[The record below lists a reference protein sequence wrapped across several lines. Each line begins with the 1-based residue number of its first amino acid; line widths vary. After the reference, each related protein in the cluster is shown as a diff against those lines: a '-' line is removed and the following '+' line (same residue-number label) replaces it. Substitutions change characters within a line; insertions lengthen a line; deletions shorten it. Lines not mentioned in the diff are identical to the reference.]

1 MTYLIGAL
9 VAPVLGALLYRSLHR
24 RDRAVRLVDGFVY
37 VAVPAL
43 VALQVIPHSLEEGSP
58 VILLLVAGGAIVPSL
73 FERASHLLER
83 YTDDLAILVGLSG
96 LLLHEILEGAAFA
109 PLGSPVDPVFGW
121 AVILHRVPAGLIVWW
136 LVRPRHGI
144 PLAALAVGSLVVA
157 TLGGF
162 LVGNELLGPVHGP
175 GIERYQAF
183 VSGTLL
189 HVIFHRGRHDHTH
202 DHAHTNDRD
211 RGHEH
216 RHELEH
222 DDDDGGAR
230 PI

>member
-1 MTYLIGAL
+1 MTYLVGAL
-9 VAPVLGALLYRSLHR
+9 LAPVLGALLYRSLHR
-24 RDRAVRLVDGFVY
+24 RDRAIRLVDGFVY
-37 VAVPAL
+37 FAVPAL
-43 VALQVIPHSLEEGSP
+43 VAIQVIPHSLEEGSP
-58 VILLLVAGGAIVPSL
+58 VILLLVAAGAIVPSL

-83 YTDDLAILVGLSG
+83 YTDDVAILVGLSG

-109 PLGSPVDPVFGW
+109 PLGSTVDPVFGW
-121 AVILHRVPAGLIVWW
+121 AVILHRVPAGLVVWW

-157 TLGGF
+157 TLAGF

-189 HVIFHRGRHDHTH
+189 HVIFHRGRHDHE
-202 DHAHTNDRD
+202 HAD
-211 RGHEH
+211 HEH
-216 RHELEH
+216 ADHEH
-222 DDDDGGAR
+222 GHGHGTW
-230 PI
+230 PS

>member
-1 MTYLIGAL
+1 MTYLVGAL
-9 VAPVLGALLYRSLHR
+9 VAPVVGALLYRSLHR

-37 VAVPAL
+37 FAVPAL
-43 VALQVIPHSLEEGSP
+43 VALQVVPHAFEEGSP
-58 VILLLVAGGAIVPSL
+58 VILLLVAAGAVVPSL

-83 YTDDLAILVGLSG
+83 YTDDLGILVALSG

-109 PLGSPVDPVFGW
+109 PLGSTVDPVFGW
-121 AVILHRVPAGLIVWW
+121 AVILHRVPAGLVVWW

-144 PLAALAVGSLVVA
+144 PLATLAVGSLVVA

-162 LVGNELLGPVHGP
+162 LVGNEFLGPVHGH

-189 HVIFHRGRHDHTH
+189 HVIFHRGRHDHEHADH
-202 DHAHTNDRD
+202 DHHD
-211 RGHEH
+211 HEH
-216 RHELEH
+216 DH
-222 DDDDGGAR
+222 GTR
-230 PI
+230 PA

>member
-1 MTYLIGAL
+1 MTYLVGAL
-9 VAPVLGALLYRSLHR
+9 AAPVLGALLYRSLHR

-37 VAVPAL
+37 LAVPAL
-43 VALQVIPHSLEEGSP
+43 VALQVVPHAIEERSA
-58 VILLLVAGGAIVPSL
+58 VILLLVAGGAILPSL

-109 PLGSPVDPVFGW
+109 PLGSTVDPVFAW
-121 AVILHRVPAGLIVWW
+121 AVILHRVPAGLVVWW

-144 PLAALAVGSLVVA
+144 SLATVAVGSLVVA
-157 TLGGF
+157 TLAGL
-162 LVGNELLGPVHGP
+162 LVGNEFLGPVHGP

-202 DHAHTNDRD
+202 DHHDD
-211 RGHEH
+211 SDDPHEH
-216 RHELEH
+216 AH
-222 DDDDGGAR
+222 DDAHGAR
-230 PI
+230 SI